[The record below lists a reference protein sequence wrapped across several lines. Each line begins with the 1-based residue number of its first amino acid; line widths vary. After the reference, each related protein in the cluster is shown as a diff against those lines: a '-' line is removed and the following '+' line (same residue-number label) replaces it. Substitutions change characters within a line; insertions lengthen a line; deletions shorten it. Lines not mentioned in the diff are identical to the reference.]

1 MTGLLQGIANLG
13 ARKLNLLG
21 AGVCFA
27 LFGYAL
33 FAEHVQGYAPCPLC
47 ILQRVA
53 VLGMGVAFLLA
64 ALHNS
69 RGAFRHA
76 YSALCAA
83 VGVAGSGVA
92 VRHLWI
98 QAQPEGTVPPCG
110 ASFDFILENFGVVT
124 AVREALTASGE
135 CAEVDWSLL
144 GLAMPGWVLLAL
156 LGLSAWAIWTNS
168 FARRFEASWQG
179 VKADAN

>member
-1 MTGLLQGIANLG
+1 MKKLLHAIANLG
-13 ARKLNLLG
+13 ARRLNAVG
-21 AGVCFA
+21 AGVCLA

-33 FAEHVQGYAPCPLC
+33 FAEHVQGFEPCPLC
-47 ILQRVA
+47 ILQRMA
-53 VLGMGVAFLLA
+53 VIGLGLAFLLA
-64 ALHNS
+64 ALHNPA
-69 RGAFRHA
+69 GHFRHA
-76 YSALCAA
+76 YSALGGA
-83 VGVAGSGVA
+83 VGLAGSGVA

-98 QAQPEGTVPPCG
+98 QAQPEGAVPPCG

-156 LGLSAWAIWTNS
+156 LGLSVWAIWTNS
-168 FARRFEASWQG
+168 FARHDPSRWRPDSIT
-179 VKADAN
+179 

>member
-1 MTGLLQGIANLG
+1 MKSLLKAILNAG
-13 ARKLNLLG
+13 ARKLNLMG
-21 AGVCFA
+21 AAVCFL

-33 FAEHVQGYAPCPLC
+33 FAEQVQGFAPCPLC

-53 VLGMGVAFLLA
+53 VVGMGLVFLLA
-64 ALHNS
+64 AIHNPA
-69 RGAFRHA
+69 GWFRHA
-76 YSALCAA
+76 YSVLCGA
-83 VGVAGSGVA
+83 VAMSGAGVA

-110 ASFDFILENFGVVT
+110 ASFDFILENFGVIT

-144 GLAMPGWVLLAL
+144 GLSMPGWVLLAL
-156 LGLSAWAIWTNS
+156 LGLTAWAVRTNS
-168 FARRFEASWQG
+168 FARR
-179 VKADAN
+179 